1 MVNIL
6 RCSSQDQGVVVI
18 MRITLHLVK
27 ILLQNPVVNK
37 INQFH
42 GVGELILHDGV
53 QSPLHN

>member
-6 RCSSQDQGVVVI
+6 RWSSQRWGVVVI

-27 ILLQNPVVNK
+27 ILLQNSVVNK

-53 QSPLHN
+53 QSPFHS